1 MEFSMQTRTTSIR
14 TRFAAMALAG
24 IALTALSAC
33 SKTGIGALRADPTP
47 ELLTSVESPTE
58 SANAYA
64 IQKNLNLRMI
74 LDDASRAIYIDR
86 PSRLNPAP
94 IPD

>member
-1 MEFSMQTRTTSIR
+1 MMQSNRISSR
-14 TRFAAMALAG
+14 ARM
-24 IALTALSAC
+24 LTILSAGALLAAC
-33 SKTGIGALRADPTP
+33 SGCNSTGIHALRSNPTP

-58 SANAYA
+58 AANSYA

-74 LDDASRAIYIDR
+74 FDDAARAIYIDR

>member
-1 MEFSMQTRTTSIR
+1 MQARVTRTRIV
-14 TRFAAMALAG
+14 AA
-24 IALTALSAC
+24 ALSAASLLLVAGC
-33 SKTGIGALRADPTP
+33 SSTGISALRANPTP

-58 SANAYA
+58 AANSYA
-64 IQKNLNLRMI
+64 IQKNLNLRMM
-74 LDDASRAIYIDR
+74 LDDAARVIYIDR

>member
-1 MEFSMQTRTTSIR
+1 MQNRQTRIGAR
-14 TRFAAMALAG
+14 IVALGAAG
-24 IALTALSAC
+24 IAVSALLGC
-33 SKTGIGALRADPTP
+33 SNTGIHALRSNPTP

-58 SANAYA
+58 SANSYA
-64 IQKNLNLRMI
+64 IQKNLNLRMM
-74 LDDASRAIYIDR
+74 LDDAARVIYIDR

>member
-1 MEFSMQTRTTSIR
+1 MQIRQFIVR
-14 TRFAAMALAG
+14 TR
-24 IALTALSAC
+24 LTAAVALGAGLLATTGC
-33 SKTGIGALRADPTP
+33 STTGISALRGNPTP

-58 SANAYA
+58 SANSYA
-64 IQKNLNLRMI
+64 IQKNLNLRML
-74 LDDASRAIYIDR
+74 LDDAARSIYIDR

>member
-1 MEFSMQTRTTSIR
+1 MQIRRNNARFALVAIAGASVLALVGCSSKGTSIH
-14 TRFAAMALAG
+14 
-24 IALTALSAC
+24 
-33 SKTGIGALRADPTP
+33 ALRSRPTP

-58 SANAYA
+58 AANSFA
-64 IQKNLNLRMI
+64 IQKNLNLRMM
-74 LDDASRAIYIDR
+74 LDDAARVIYIDR

>member
-1 MEFSMQTRTTSIR
+1 MQARVKR
-14 TRFAAMALAG
+14 TRLLSLTVAAGALA
-24 IALTALSAC
+24 LTVGC
-33 SKTGIGALRADPTP
+33 SSTGISALRSDPTP

-58 SANAYA
+58 SANSYA
-64 IQKNLNLRMI
+64 IMKNLNFRMM
-74 LDDASRAIYIDR
+74 LDDAARAIYINR

>member
-1 MEFSMQTRTTSIR
+1 MQFRSNR
-14 TRFAAMALAG
+14 TRFLVAALGVAG
-24 IALTALSAC
+24 VSVAALSGC
-33 SKTGIGALRADPTP
+33 SKTGIAALRADPTP

-58 SANAYA
+58 SANSYA
-64 IQKNLNLRMI
+64 IQKNLNLRMM
-74 LDDASRAIYIDR
+74 LDDAARVIYIDR

>member
-1 MEFSMQTRTTSIR
+1 MHARVNRS
-14 TRFAAMALAG
+14 RFVVA
-24 IALTALSAC
+24 ALSAGALALLAGC
-33 SKTGIGALRADPTP
+33 SSTGIAALRQNPTP

-58 SANAYA
+58 SANSYA
-64 IQKNLNLRMI
+64 IQKNLNLRMF
-74 LDDASRAIYIDR
+74 LDDAARAIYIDR

>member
-1 MEFSMQTRTTSIR
+1 MSGRVSAVEPQARGEMVTSEFELRRSNGEVPLKLARTS
-14 TRFAAMALAG
+14 
-24 IALTALSAC
+24 
-33 SKTGIGALRADPTP
+33 LRADPTP

-58 SANAYA
+58 SANSYA
-64 IQKNLNLRMI
+64 IQKNLNLRMM
-74 LDDASRAIYIDR
+74 LDDAARVIYIDR

>member
-1 MEFSMQTRTTSIR
+1 MQSRVTRLRSLALFT
-14 TRFAAMALAG
+14 AAAGALAATG
-24 IALTALSAC
+24 C
-33 SKTGIGALRADPTP
+33 SSTGISALRSNPTP

-58 SANAYA
+58 AANSYA
-64 IQKNLNLRMI
+64 IQKNLNLRMM
-74 LDDASRAIYIDR
+74 LDDAARGIYIDR

>member
-1 MEFSMQTRTTSIR
+1 MQTRTTSIR
-14 TRFAAMALAG
+14 TRVAALAAGG
-24 IALTALSAC
+24 IAIFATTGC
-33 SKTGIGALRADPTP
+33 SNSGIHALRARPTP
-47 ELLTSVESPTE
+47 ELLTSVETPTE

-64 IQKNLNLRMI
+64 IQKNLNLRMM
-74 LDDASRAIYIDR
+74 LDDAARVIYIDR

>member
-1 MEFSMQTRTTSIR
+1 MQTRTINAR
-14 TRFAAMALAG
+14 TRIAAMALAG
-24 IALTALSAC
+24 VSVLALTAC

-47 ELLTSVESPTE
+47 ELLTSGESPTE

-64 IQKNLNLRMI
+64 LQKNLNLRMI
-74 LDDASRAIYIDR
+74 LDDAARSIYIDR